1 MRVHEFVGAMCEDET
16 EYYPHYMGWLAVCG

>member
-16 EYYPHYMGWLAVCG
+16 EYYAHYMGWLAVCG